1 MSVATVA
8 ISRIVAVPV
17 WGSQTFHGPAF
28 VAASARDIDPD
39 IWANAWN
46 QHAKGNRFNE
56 VVEQGLSDQF
66 EQRYF
71 VLVNSRRDQ
80 VSIQTFF
87 VIKQDL
93 TAGLPKTVLRPAQLR
108 SQASSQVELG
118 AA

>member
-1 MSVATVA
+1 MSVATEG
-8 ISRIVAVPV
+8 ISRIVAAPV
-17 WGSQTFHGPAF
+17 WSSQTIHGPVF

-46 QHAKGNRFNE
+46 QHAKGSRFNE

-87 VIKQDL
+87 LVRQDL
-93 TAGLPKTVLRPAQLR
+93 TAG
-108 SQASSQVELG
+108 
-118 AA
+118 

>member
-1 MSVATVA
+1 MSVATEG
-8 ISRIVAVPV
+8 ISRIVAAPV
-17 WGSQTFHGPAF
+17 WSSKTIHGPVF

-46 QHAKGNRFNE
+46 QHAKGSRFNE
-56 VVEQGLSDQF
+56 VVERGLSDQF

-87 VIKQDL
+87 LIRQDP
-93 TAGLPKTVLRPAQLR
+93 TAGLPNTVGKTGAGLRQRRGP
-108 SQASSQVELG
+108 
-118 AA
+118 